1 MLKGIARVKK
11 TGVAKKLPISPA
23 MLARF
28 GQGLKRDS
36 RGTALWACDLVTFFG
51 YIRRSNTTTDG
62 PSPFGTGKCL
72 RVCDVTYVA
81 TKRALRLEVQESK
94 TRQVG
99 KGTAT

>member
-36 RGTALWACDLVTFFG
+36 RGTALRACVLVTFLG
-51 YIRRSNTTTDG
+51 ISGGAIRHRTVRRHLAQAS
-62 PSPFGTGKCL
+62 L
-72 RVCDVTYVA
+72 RVCDGTYVA
-81 TKRALRLEVQESK
+81 TKHALRLEVQESK
-94 TRQVG
+94 TRQFG